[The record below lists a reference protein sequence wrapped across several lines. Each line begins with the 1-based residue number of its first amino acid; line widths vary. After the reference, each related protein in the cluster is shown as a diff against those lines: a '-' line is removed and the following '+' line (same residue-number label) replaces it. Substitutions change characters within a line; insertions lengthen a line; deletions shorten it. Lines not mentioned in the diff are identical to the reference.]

1 MADKIK
7 ALPHKITFAIGLSL
21 VLVGITISNILPLGI
36 CSMLV
41 SGIPMF
47 IGTIFI
53 LIASDKRHSNID
65 K

>member
-1 MADKIK
+1 MLNKVK

-21 VLVGITISNILPLGI
+21 VLVSSIIGSVFPNRIFSIFIDATITGIGVL
-36 CSMLV
+36 
-41 SGIPMF
+41 
-47 IGTIFI
+47 FI